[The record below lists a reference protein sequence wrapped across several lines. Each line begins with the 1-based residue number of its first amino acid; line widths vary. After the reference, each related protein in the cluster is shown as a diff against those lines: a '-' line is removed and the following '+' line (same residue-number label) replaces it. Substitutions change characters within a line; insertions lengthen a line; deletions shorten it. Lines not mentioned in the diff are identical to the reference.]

1 MIGAL
6 AGKLKSYAIG
16 LLSIISTLLGLL
28 FFVQTI
34 RYRSLQ
40 REKEDLEEENREQK
54 RVLDQVQDDI
64 RLIQTLREKEKAID
78 EQTKKEVK
86 KIESASDDDLLDRLN
101 SMYNKD

>member
-40 REKEDLEEENREQK
+40 REKEGLEEENREQK

>member
-6 AGKLKSYAIG
+6 VGRLKSYAIG
-16 LLSIISTLLGLL
+16 LLSIISALLGLL

-40 REKEDLEEENREQK
+40 REKENLEEENREQK
-54 RVLDQVQDDI
+54 QILDQVQDDI
-64 RLIQTLREKEKAID
+64 RLVQTLREKEKVID
-78 EQTKKEVK
+78 EQVEKEVR
-86 KIESASDDDLLDRLN
+86 KIEDAPDDELLDRLN